1 MGLFLNMTAVRNSDA
16 AAVAEVVA
24 GFAAL
29 HDVRAE
35 LLPVEADMQR
45 KVALVVPPVNGWTV
59 INWPRHITFLIRVSC
74 WLSGELNTVASAVDV
89 FEGDDW
95 SHVAIS
101 GGEIR
106 DRYSTTPRNRV
117 SPGTTSREAN
127 RRWGGNPRVV
137 GETFGVDPDPIAP
150 YFAGINIRLLKV
162 LWHRARPS
170 YSGKVWP
177 DDEVPLW
184 DVWVFADLWR
194 RLGIT
199 YPKPQAA
206 GGGHRI
212 GVAYATFGSPPFP
225 IDPASD

>member
-1 MGLFLNMTAVRNSDA
+1 MTAVRSSDP
-16 AAVAEVVA
+16 AAVAEAAA

-29 HDVRAE
+29 YGVRAE
-35 LLPVEADMQR
+35 LVPVKADMQR

-59 INWPRHITFLIRVSC
+59 INWPRYMRFLIGVSR
-74 WLSGELNTVASAVDV
+74 WLSGELNTVASAIDV

-101 GGEIR
+101 GGEVR
-106 DRYSTTPRNRV
+106 DRYSTTPGNHV
-117 SPGTTSREAN
+117 PPGTTSREAN

-162 LWHRARPS
+162 LWRHARPS

-177 DDEVPLW
+177 DDDVPLW

-199 YPKPQAA
+199 YPEPHAA
-206 GGGHRI
+206 EGEHRI
-212 GVAYATFGSPPFP
+212 GVAYATFDSPPL
-225 IDPASD
+225 PADSAAD

>member
-1 MGLFLNMTAVRNSDA
+1 VGLFLNLTAVRSSDA
-16 AAVAEVVA
+16 AAVAEAVA

-35 LLPVEADMQR
+35 LLPIEADMQR

-59 INWPRHITFLIRVSC
+59 INWPRFIPFLLRASR
-74 WLSGELNTVASAVDV
+74 WLSGEFNTIASAVDV

-101 GGEIR
+101 GGEVR
-106 DRYSTTPRNRV
+106 DRYSTAPRNRV
-117 SPGTTSREAN
+117 PPGTTSREAN

-137 GETFGVDPDPIAP
+137 GETFGVDPDLIAP
-150 YFAGINIRLLKV
+150 YFAGINIRIAKL
-162 LWHRARPS
+162 LWHHARPS

-177 DDEVPLW
+177 DDEFPLW

-199 YPKPQAA
+199 YPDPDAA
-206 GGGHRI
+206 AGGHRI
-212 GVAYATFGSPPFP
+212 GVAYESFEFPTFPMDSAL
-225 IDPASD
+225 D